1 MEPLNLLHRKEADAQ
16 KTAVFPGHTSRVP
29 DKEDARVD
37 RDWVELQSTFPAN
50 FFPAWIGPQ
59 EHPALLRPFLFS
71 WLMSRFFFFC
81 VVELKPI

>member
-1 MEPLNLLHRKEADAQ
+1 MHRKPLSSLA
-16 KTAVFPGHTSRVP
+16 TSRVP